1 MNIQRMHSEVKLRYN
16 KLNSNN
22 KPDLPKQFI
31 DDYLNNAQDEF
42 IRICYAG
49 NNTKKFKIG
58 FEVTQQR
65 IDLLSSIVI
74 PEETVSSVSLFKPNV
89 YKIELNDLTHPYRHL
104 IRLYANT
111 SCGKIEC
118 IPVKHED
125 IDPYLRNENTKPSAI
140 WRRCLYVVASDGSNN
155 PCLYLYTGGEFT
167 ITSVTLSYIK
177 EPKKVFFGGYN
188 TLEFINGDATAPSTV
203 TPAINTELPQTS
215 HDFIVDIAVQLISRS
230 LEDINQLQITEDKIT
245 RTI

>member
-1 MNIQRMHSEVKLRYN
+1 MHSEIKLRYN

-49 NNTKKFKIG
+49 NNSKKFKLG
-58 FEVTQQR
+58 FETTQQR

-74 PEETVSSVSLFKPNV
+74 PEETANVTLFKTNV
-89 YKIELNDLTHPYRHL
+89 YKVTLSGLLHKYRHL

-140 WRRCLYVVASDGSNN
+140 WRRCLYVVASDGANN
-155 PCLYLYTGGEFT
+155 SCLYLYTGGEYT
-167 ITSVTLSYIK
+167 ITNVTLSYIK
-177 EPKKVFFGGYN
+177 EPKKVFYGGYN
-188 TLEFINGDATAPSTV
+188 TLEFINGDTTAPSVATA
-203 TPAINTELPQTS
+203 AISSELPLTS
-215 HDFIVDIAVQLISRS
+215 HDFLVDIAVQLISRS

>member
-16 KLNSNN
+16 KLNSNA

-42 IRICYAG
+42 IRICYAS
-49 NNTKKFKIG
+49 NNSKKFRLG
-58 FEVTQQR
+58 FEATQQR

-74 PEETVSSVSLFKPNV
+74 PEEQLAVTLFKTNV
-89 YKIELNDLTHPYRHL
+89 YKASLNSLTKSYRHL

-125 IDPYLRNENTKPSAI
+125 IDNYLRNENTKPSAV
-140 WRRCLYVVASDGSNN
+140 WRRCLYVIASDGSNN
-155 PCLYLYTGGEFT
+155 PCIYLYTGGEFT
-167 ITSVTLSYIK
+167 ITNVILSYIK

-188 TLEFINGDATAPSTV
+188 TLEFLNGDTTAPSTI
-203 TPAINTELPQTS
+203 TAPIDSELPLTS
-215 HDFIVDIAVQLISRS
+215 HDFIIDIAVQLISRS
-230 LEDINQLQITEDKIT
+230 LEDINQIQITEDKIT